1 MAHRNAR
8 LNVFGRELL
17 CRRIAEQG
25 WTVAAAA
32 HAAGVSRTTASKW
45 IRRYRLEG
53 SAGLGDRSSRPRRL
67 RAGVGPRALRRI
79 FRRRRLREGPH
90 RISWETGIARST
102 VYRVLAR
109 NGLARLASL
118 GREPRPPAR
127 RYEHARPGDLVHLD
141 TKRLGHIGAGGG
153 KRVHGWKH
161 GQGCEHRGIGH
172 EVVHVAVDDHSRLA
186 YAEVRPDETAASTAA
201 FAANALAFYAAHGVT
216 VRRVLTDNAFC
227 YTSRAF
233 LETLHDEEVRAR
245 RTRPYRP
252 QTNGKAEAFVKTLVN
267 GWAYARPYDSSAER
281 TANLARFLT
290 RYNHHRPHGG
300 IGGLPPITRVPAG
313 NNVCGKNT

>member
-17 CRRIAEQG
+17 CRRVAEQR

-32 HAAGVSRTTASKW
+32 QAAGVSRTTAGKW

-53 SAGLGDRSSRPRRL
+53 SAGLGDRSSRPRHL
-67 RAGVGPRALRRI
+67 RAGVGAHALRRI
-79 FRRRRLREGPH
+79 LRRRRLREGPH

-109 NGLARLASL
+109 NGLARLAAL
-118 GREPRPPAR
+118 GREARPPAL

-141 TKRLGHIGAGGG
+141 TKRLGRIGPGGG
-153 KRVHGWKH
+153 KRVHGWTH
-161 GQGCEHRGIGH
+161 AQEHRGIGW

-201 FAANALAFYAAHGVT
+201 FAANALAFYASHGIT

-227 YTSRAF
+227 YTSRVF
-233 LETLHDEEVRAR
+233 LAELHGEGISAS

-281 TANLARFLT
+281 TAHLELFLN

-300 IGGLPPITRVPAG
+300 IGCRPPITRVPAG

>member
-1 MAHRNAR
+1 MAHLNAR

-17 CRRIAEQG
+17 CRRIEERG
-25 WTVAAAA
+25 WSATAAAR
-32 HAAGVSRTTASKW
+32 AAGVSRTTAAKW
-45 IRRYRLEG
+45 LTRYRCEG
-53 SAGLGDRSSRPRRL
+53 LAGLADRSSRPRHL

-79 FRRRRLREGPH
+79 CRRRRLREGPH

-109 NGLARLASL
+109 NGLARLAAL

-127 RYEHARPGDLVHLD
+127 RYEHARPGDLLHLD
-141 TKRLGHIGAGGG
+141 TKRLSRIGPGGG
-153 KRVHGWKH
+153 KRVHGWTH
-161 GQGCEHRGIGH
+161 AHEHRGIGS

-186 YAEVRPDETAASTAA
+186 NAEVWPDETAASTAV
-201 FAANALAFYAAHGVT
+201 FAANALAFYAAHGIS

-233 LETLHDEEVRAR
+233 LETLHGEDVQAR

-252 QTNGKAEAFVKTLVN
+252 QTNGKAEAFVKTLKN
-267 GWAYARPYDSSAER
+267 GWAYARPYDSSEER
-281 TANLARFLT
+281 TAHLAHFLT

-300 IGGLPPITRVPAG
+300 IGGQPPITRVPAG
-313 NNVCGKNT
+313 NNVSGKNT

>member
-1 MAHRNAR
+1 MAHGNAR

-25 WTVAAAA
+25 WNISAAAE
-32 HAAGVSRTTASKW
+32 AAGVSRTTASKW
-45 IRRYRLEG
+45 LRRYRDEG
-53 SAGLGDRSSRPRRL
+53 LAGLEDRSSRPRRL
-67 RAGVGPRALRRI
+67 RARVAPAALRRI
-79 FRRRRLREGPH
+79 YRRRRLREGPH

-109 NGLARLASL
+109 NGLSRLAVL
-118 GREPRPPAR
+118 GREPRPPAL
-127 RYEHARPGDLVHLD
+127 RYEHARPGDLLHLD
-141 TKRLGHIGAGGG
+141 TKRLGRIGPGGG
-153 KRVHGWKH
+153 KRFRGWTH
-161 GQGCEHRGIGH
+161 AHEHRGIGH

-216 VRRVLTDNAFC
+216 VQRVLTDNAFC

-233 LETLHDEEVRAR
+233 LAELTQEGISPR

-267 GWAYARPYDSSAER
+267 GWAYARPYSSSSER
-281 TANLARFLT
+281 TTQLQHFLT
-290 RYNHHRPHGG
+290 RYNHFRPHGG
-300 IGGLPPITRVPAG
+300 LDGLPPIARILAA
-313 NNVCGKNT
+313 NNVCGKNN

>member
-17 CRRIAEQG
+17 CRRVEEQG

-32 HAAGVSRTTASKW
+32 QAAGVSRTTAGKW
-45 IRRYRLEG
+45 IRRYRGEG
-53 SAGLGDRSSRPRRL
+53 VSGLADRSSRPRRL

-109 NGLARLASL
+109 NGLARLAAL
-118 GREPRPPAR
+118 GREPRPAAQ
-127 RYEHARPGDLVHLD
+127 RYEHARPGDLLHLD
-141 TKRLGHIGAGGG
+141 TKRLGRIGPGGG
-153 KRVHGWKH
+153 KRVHGWTH
-161 GQGCEHRGIGH
+161 AHEHRGIGH

-201 FAANALAFYAAHGVT
+201 FAANALAFYAEHGIT

-233 LETLHDEEVRAR
+233 LAELGCEGIAAS

-267 GWAYARPYDSSAER
+267 GWAYAQPYDSSAER
-281 TANLARFLT
+281 TANLTRFLT

-313 NNVCGKNT
+313 NNVCGKNS

>member
-17 CRRIAEQG
+17 CRRIEEQG
-25 WTVAAAA
+25 WTVTAAAR
-32 HAAGVSRTTASKW
+32 AAGVSRTTAAKW
-45 IRRYRLEG
+45 VARYRREG
-53 SAGLGDRSSRPRRL
+53 LAGLADRSSRPRRL
-67 RAGVGPRALRRI
+67 RAQVGPRALRRI
-79 FRRRRLREGPH
+79 YRRRRLREGPH

-109 NGLARLASL
+109 NGLARLAAL
-118 GREPRPPAR
+118 GREPRPPAL
-127 RYEHARPGDLVHLD
+127 RYEYAHPGDLVHLD
-141 TKRLGHIGAGGG
+141 TKRLGRIGPGGG
-153 KRVHGWKH
+153 KRVHGWRH
-161 GQGCEHRGIGH
+161 AGEHRGIGW

-201 FAANALAFYAAHGVT
+201 FAANALAFYAAHGIT
-216 VRRVLTDNAFC
+216 VRGVLTDNAFC
-227 YTSRAF
+227 YASRAF
-233 LETLHDEEVRAR
+233 LAQLGSEGVCAR

-252 QTNGKAEAFVKTLVN
+252 QTNGKAEAFVKTLLN
-267 GWAYARPYDSSAER
+267 GWAYARPYDSSDER

-300 IGGLPPITRVPAG
+300 IGGLTPITRVLAG
-313 NNVCGKNT
+313 NNVCGKNS

>member
-17 CRRIAEQG
+17 CHRIVEEG
-25 WTVAAAA
+25 WTVSAAAS
-32 HAAGVSRTTASKW
+32 AAGVSRTTASKW
-45 IRRYRLEG
+45 LQRYRQAG
-53 SAGLGDRSSRPRRL
+53 SAGLADRSSRPRRL
-67 RAGVGPRALRRI
+67 RAGIGPRALRRI

-109 NGLARLASL
+109 HGLARLAAL
-118 GREPRPPAR
+118 GREPRPPAL
-127 RYEHARPGDLVHLD
+127 RYEHAHPGDLVHLD
-141 TKRLGHIGAGGG
+141 TKRLGRIGPGGG
-153 KRVHGWKH
+153 KRVHGWTH
-161 GQGCEHRGIGH
+161 AHEHRGIGH

-186 YAEVRPDETAASTAA
+186 YAEVMPDETAASTAA
-201 FAANALAFYAAHGVT
+201 FAAHALAFYGAHGVT

-233 LETLHDEEVRAR
+233 LETLHGGDVRAR

-267 GWAYARPYDSSAER
+267 GWAYARPYDSSGER
-281 TANLARFLT
+281 AAHLGRFLT
-290 RYNHHRPHGG
+290 RYNHYRPHGG

-313 NNVCGKNT
+313 NNVCGKNS

>member
-8 LNVFGRELL
+8 LNLFGRELL
-17 CRRIAEQG
+17 CRRIVEEG
-25 WTVAAAA
+25 WTVIAAAS
-32 HAAGVSRTTASKW
+32 AAGVSRTTATKW
-45 IRRYRLEG
+45 LARYRCEG
-53 SAGLGDRSSRPRRL
+53 LSGLADRSSRPRRL
-67 RAGVGPRALRRI
+67 RASLAPRALRRI

-109 NGLARLASL
+109 HGLARLATL
-118 GREPRPPAR
+118 GREPHPPAL
-127 RYEHARPGDLVHLD
+127 RYEHARPGDLLHLD
-141 TKRLGHIGAGGG
+141 TKRLGRIGPGGG
-153 KRVHGWKH
+153 KRAHGWTH
-161 GQGCEHRGIGH
+161 ANEHRGIGW
-172 EVVHVAVDDHSRLA
+172 EVVHLAVDDHSRLA

-201 FAANALAFYAAHGVT
+201 FAANALAFYASHGIT

-233 LETLHDEEVRAR
+233 LAELHGEGISAS

-252 QTNGKAEAFVKTLVN
+252 QTNGKAEAFVRTLVN

-281 TANLARFLT
+281 TAHLERFLT

-300 IGGLPPITRVPAG
+300 IGGLPPITRVPG
-313 NNVCGKNT
+313 GSNVCGKNT

>member
-17 CRRIAEQG
+17 CHRIVEEG
-25 WTVAAAA
+25 WTVSAAAS
-32 HAAGVSRTTASKW
+32 AAGVSRTTASKW
-45 IRRYRLEG
+45 LQRYRQAG
-53 SAGLGDRSSRPRRL
+53 SAGLADRSSRPRRL
-67 RAGVGPRALRRI
+67 RAGIGPRALRRI

-109 NGLARLASL
+109 HGLARLAAL
-118 GREPRPPAR
+118 GREPRPPAL
-127 RYEHARPGDLVHLD
+127 RYEHAHPGDLVHLD
-141 TKRLGHIGAGGG
+141 TKRLGRIGPGGG
-153 KRVHGWKH
+153 KRVHGWTH
-161 GQGCEHRGIGH
+161 AHEHRGIGH

-186 YAEVRPDETAASTAA
+186 YAEVMPDETAASTAA
-201 FAANALAFYAAHGVT
+201 FAANALAFYGAHGIT

-233 LETLHDEEVRAR
+233 LETLHGGDVQAR

-267 GWAYARPYDSSAER
+267 GWAYARPYDSSDER
-281 TANLARFLT
+281 AAHLGRFLT
-290 RYNHHRPHGG
+290 RYNHYRPHGG
-300 IGGLPPITRVPAG
+300 IGGLSPIARVPAG
-313 NNVCGKNT
+313 NNVCGKNN

>member
-8 LNVFGRELL
+8 LNLFGRKLL
-17 CRRIAEQG
+17 CRRIVEEG
-25 WTVAAAA
+25 WTVSAAAS
-32 HAAGVSRTTASKW
+32 AAGVSRTTATKW
-45 IRRYRLEG
+45 LARYRGEG
-53 SAGLGDRSSRPRRL
+53 LSGLADRSSRPRRL
-67 RAGVGPRALRRI
+67 RAGLAPRALRRI

-109 NGLARLASL
+109 HGLARLAAL
-118 GREPRPPAR
+118 GREPRLPAL
-127 RYEHARPGDLVHLD
+127 RYEHARPGDLLHLD
-141 TKRLGHIGAGGG
+141 TKRLGRIGPGGG
-153 KRVHGWKH
+153 KRVHGWTH
-161 GQGCEHRGIGH
+161 AHEHRGIGW
-172 EVVHVAVDDHSRLA
+172 EVVHLAVDDHSRLA

-201 FAANALAFYAAHGVT
+201 FAANALAFYASHGIT

-233 LETLHDEEVRAR
+233 LAELHGEGISAS

-252 QTNGKAEAFVKTLVN
+252 QTNGKAEAFVRTLVN

-281 TANLARFLT
+281 TAHLERFLK

-300 IGGLPPITRVPAG
+300 IGGLPPITRVPGG
-313 NNVCGKNT
+313 NNVCGKNN

>member
-8 LNVFGRELL
+8 LNVFGRKLL
-17 CRRIAEQG
+17 CRRIVEEG
-25 WTVAAAA
+25 WTVSAAA

-45 IRRYRLEG
+45 LQRYHHDG
-53 SAGLGDRSSRPRRL
+53 YAGLADRSSRPRRL

-109 NGLARLASL
+109 HGLARLTAL
-118 GREPRPPAR
+118 GREPRPPAL
-127 RYEHARPGDLVHLD
+127 RYEHAHPGDLLHLD
-141 TKRLGHIGAGGG
+141 TKRLGRIGPGGG
-153 KRVHGWKH
+153 KRIHGWTH
-161 GQGCEHRGIGH
+161 AHEHRGIGH

-186 YAEVRPDETAASTAA
+186 YAEVMPDETAVSTAA
-201 FAANALAFYAAHGVT
+201 FTARALAFYGAHGIT

-233 LETLHDEEVRAR
+233 LETLHGADVRAK

-267 GWAYARPYDSSAER
+267 SWAYARPYDSSDER
-281 TANLARFLT
+281 TAHLGRFLT
-290 RYNHHRPHGG
+290 RYNHYRPHGG
-300 IGGLPPITRVPAG
+300 IGGLPPITRVPG
-313 NNVCGKNT
+313 DNNVCGKNS